1 MQINN
6 TKSVTKTLSFFIAF
20 YDYLLVKLKNSLLVC
35 KRWYANK
42 RTRDY
47 LSEMSPHLLKDIGI
61 TESERQKELAKKFWQ
76 E

>member
-20 YDYLLVKLKNSLLVC
+20 YDYLLVKLKNCLLVC
-35 KRWYANK
+35 KRWYVNK

-61 TESERQKELAKKFWQ
+61 TESERQEELAKKFWQ

>member
-47 LSEMSPHLLKDIGI
+47 LSEMSSHLLKDIGI
-61 TESERQKELAKKFWQ
+61 TESERQEELAKKFWQ

>member
-20 YDYLLVKLKNSLLVC
+20 YDYLLVKLKNSLLMC

-61 TESERQKELAKKFWQ
+61 TESERQEELAKKFWQ

>member
-20 YDYLLVKLKNSLLVC
+20 YDYLLVKLKNCLLVC
-35 KRWYANK
+35 KRWYVNK

-61 TESERQKELAKKFWQ
+61 TESERQEELAKKFWQ
-76 E
+76 K

>member
-20 YDYLLVKLKNSLLVC
+20 YDYLLVKLKKCLLVY
-35 KRWYANK
+35 KQWHENK

-61 TESERQKELAKKFWQ
+61 TESERQEELAKKFWQ
-76 E
+76 K

>member
-61 TESERQKELAKKFWQ
+61 TESERQEELAKKFWQ
-76 E
+76 K

>member
-6 TKSVTKTLSFFIAF
+6 TKSVTKTLSFFIVL
-20 YDYLLVKLKNSLLVC
+20 YDYLLVKLKNCLLVC
-35 KRWYANK
+35 KRWYVNK

-61 TESERQKELAKKFWQ
+61 TESERQEELAKKFWQ
-76 E
+76 K